1 MNTVTEH
8 VLNESLLFSPHET
21 GNGFSRLNGFVVV
34 PLVIGYLVLSK
45 IPGRVTDGWLGAQR
59 IDGRMN
65 I

>member
-1 MNTVTEH
+1 MNSVVEH

-21 GNGFSRLNGFVVV
+21 GNEFSKLNGFVVV
-34 PLVIGYLVLSK
+34 PLVIGYLLLNR

-59 IDGRMN
+59 IDGQMN